1 MVCQSGGPV
10 IPSSR
15 DVVLRILVFILSL
28 GGLADALYF
37 TFAYYGR
44 IKKARWVPEILCA
57 REGSS
62 CVTVVQ
68 TPYARVFGVPNSLLG
83 IVYYLLVIVVDLRG
97 VGKPID
103 LAFAETHVF
112 TASLRGL
119 ILTASAITVA
129 LGFYLVYALRRK
141 LHTDC
146 PLCYTAHAINLA
158 LFILLILLLW

>member
-1 MVCQSGGPV
+1 MTSEL
-10 IPSSR
+10 II
-15 DVVLRILVFILSL
+15 RILIVFLSVV
-28 GGLADALYF
+28 GLANSLYF

-83 IVYYLLVIVVDLRG
+83 IIYYVALIAGAVTDWSYGTNWGIHFTYIVLG
-97 VGKPID
+97 PS
-103 LAFAETHVF
+103 
-112 TASLRGL
+112 SLIKL
-119 ILTASAITVA
+119 ASAATVI

-141 LHTDC
+141 LHTHC
-146 PLCYTAHAINLA
+146 PMCYLGHAINA
-158 LFILLILLLW
+158 TLFILLLVAR